1 MRPKDSASDGA
12 ERFSTAELSGD
23 YAGLV
28 EPALGPQ
35 INMVAVSRIERE
47 TRGL

>member
-1 MRPKDSASDGA
+1 MRGKDPVSDGA
-12 ERFSTAELSGD
+12 ERFLTAELSGD
-23 YAGLV
+23 YSGLAGLV
-28 EPALGPQ
+28 LGSK

>member
-1 MRPKDSASDGA
+1 MRRKDPVSDGA
-12 ERFSTAELSGD
+12 ERFLIAELSGD
-23 YAGLV
+23 YSGLV
-28 EPALGPQ
+28 ELVVRPK